1 MSIWIKHE
9 QDLIRCY
16 QILPLL
22 ITSTAEDDMTMQD
35 GGHVVF
41 VKHPERLEIPGGHL
55 KANESP
61 EDALIREVME
71 ETGLEIRLK
80 TWNKEYYSS
89 GWVAHVT
96 TDSIPCPDYWVTDD
110 DKVEE
115 VGWWSIV
122 PPVITWTKQ
131 EFLDLDEWIS
141 NIK

>member
-1 MSIWIKHE
+1 
-9 QDLIRCY
+9 
-16 QILPLL
+16 
-22 ITSTAEDDMTMQD
+22 MTMQD

-41 VKHPERLEIPGGHL
+41 VKHPERGWEIPGGHL

-80 TWNKEYYSS
+80 KWNKEYYSS

-96 TDSIPCPDYWVTDD
+96 TDSIPCPDHWVTED

-122 PPVITWTKQ
+122 PPVVTWTKQ
-131 EFLDLDEWIS
+131 EFVDLDEWVS